1 MQKIPSELLSEWTS
15 IINEVEEN
23 GYEIRRYCREQKLK
37 EKKYYYWRRRKREF
51 ENPSV
56 GFTKL
61 KFSSSENKISAGFSV
76 LFKNGISIIPEE
88 QFSEVEF
95 LRAVRL
101 LHGLQPC

>member
-1 MQKIPSELLSEWTS
+1 L
-15 IINEVEEN
+15 NE
-23 GYEIRRYCREQKLK
+23 
-37 EKKYYYWRRRKREF
+37 RRRKREF
-51 ENPSV
+51 ENISG

-61 KFSSSENKISAGFSV
+61 KFSFSKSNYKLSAGFSV